1 MDQTSIQNKIK
12 NARHALVF
20 LPMALGDFTY
30 WQLVLR
36 AFTEQY
42 PQLRL
47 DLMPD
52 EYFINTRFH
61 RGSGALVNPIICDWA
76 AQTGIFHDVYA
87 DLYTGDSEAALAR
100 AKKVG
105 YDVVF
110 VMSSRGRLLVAEAAR
125 ALFPQAAIVS
135 WSLRERWFKFGADR
149 RRFAKAVDFIVPENP
164 QRFKKIIQNY
174 NYFFQTAARMPT
186 YDWAERAELTVP
198 AEALERARR
207 WREERG
213 IAEAAPL
220 YFINPFAKNKKR
232 TWPLPKV
239 AALIRA
245 LSERPEFQQAVF
257 LINGLPSDQDAI
269 AALIRDEQLPRT
281 YGFTAAQGFWD
292 LPAMLAHSRLIISV
306 ETAIM
311 HIASLLHRPQII
323 LMRLKNPEWVPVNEK
338 ELRIIWNRKRRHHI
352 KDIEVAEVIEEIINE
367 Q

>member
-1 MDQTSIQNKIK
+1 MDQTGIQNKIK
-12 NARHALVF
+12 NARHALVL

-36 AFTEQY
+36 AFAEQY

-76 AQTGIFHDVYA
+76 AQTGVFHDVYA

-110 VMSSRGRLLVAEAAR
+110 VMSSRGRLLVAEA
-125 ALFPQAAIVS
+125 
-135 WSLRERWFKFGADR
+135 
-149 RRFAKAVDFIVPENP
+149 AVDFIVPENP

-213 IAEAAPL
+213 IAETAPL

-245 LSERPEFQQAVF
+245 LSERTEFQQAVF

-338 ELRIIWNRKRRHHI
+338 ELRIIWNSKRRHHI
-352 KDIEVAEVIEEIINE
+352 EDIEVAEVVDEIINE